1 MKYVTGWIV
10 KRTEDE
16 KDRKWNRENAKRE
29 KLGKEPLAP
38 NAADGEYLGK
48 KAPYLGKRT
57 CDHTSEEAEATLAPW
72 VFAVSKG
79 GMYVGSKDFSADVE
93 QFEKQFLQFHG
104 NSGLQK
110 GTMIIDRFTEVLVKK
125 IEKYDRKVLAL
136 FSKTRTHFEIRHL
149 IQSLAKEKA
158 EKAARNASKRAENEE
173 KRFRSLIETEA
184 EKLIKKREAPDGA
197 NVTQFEPKPKKPR
210 LTGRKT
216 VRDHVKLGHNS
227 T

>member
-10 KRTEDE
+10 KKTEDE

-29 KLGKEPLAP
+29 KLGKEPLAQD
-38 NAADGEYLGK
+38 AADEEYLGK
-48 KAPYLGKRT
+48 KAPYLGKMT

-79 GMYVGSKDFSADVE
+79 GLYVGSKDFSSDVE
-93 QFEKQFLQFHG
+93 QFENEFLQFHG
-104 NSGLQK
+104 KSGLQR
-110 GTMIIDRFTEVLVKK
+110 GTMIIDRFAEVLVKK
-125 IEKYDRKVLAL
+125 FENYERKLLAL
-136 FSKTRTHFEIRHL
+136 FSKTRTHFEIRHM
-149 IQSLAKEKA
+149 IQKLAKEKA
-158 EKAARNASKRAENEE
+158 EKAAKNAAKRAENEE
-173 KRFRSLIETEA
+173 KRFRSVVENEA

-197 NVTQFEPKPKKPR
+197 NVTQFEPTPKKPR